1 METMLSSWSYK
12 LDPSH
17 YLRLYIHKVYQE
29 NFVPKELSIASQ
41 SMNLGIHQHSSSV
54 ISDAF
59 DTKSL
64 LQGSL
69 IGGSDQ

>member
-17 YLRLYIHKVYQE
+17 YLRLYIHKVYQD

-41 SMNLGIHQHSSSV
+41 SMSMGIHQHSSSI

-69 IGGSDQ
+69 LGNEN

>member
-29 NFVPKELSIASQ
+29 NFVPKELSYINSQ
-41 SMNLGIHQHSSSV
+41 TLSMGIHPHSSS
-54 ISDAF
+54 IIIDAF
-59 DTKSL
+59 DTKSML
-64 LQGSL
+64 
-69 IGGSDQ
+69 